1 MQLKD
6 KTKEN
11 LLLVLLLLL
20 TFGKGF
26 FWSHTV
32 PIFQAPDEQAHYAT
46 IQHYA
51 EPEDYKPQSY
61 NFPISKTDHYN
72 YKTQNL
78 SPELKATLKNT
89 DFRKIR
95 YNYRITFP
103 FEENTL
109 ENSEE
114 KEIREEELSRFIL
127 EYPPWRTK
135 YSPQY
140 YKIASFLENAF
151 SKLSIF
157 ERVYIIRL
165 FSVSIMVLLVFISYL
180 CFKELSLN
188 SRESLL
194 LAGALSFQP
203 MLTFITASINVD
215 SILYLGFFLFI
226 LGGLKLI
233 KRFSLTACL
242 LIAFGGWLGC
252 QAKPTGYFM
261 VLAAL
266 FFFLYLLAVRLN
278 FKNFWKKNFSFK
290 KGFSGKIFLKYTGV
304 IAALSIIVFALLKFY
319 ELFKKYFQ
327 NWQIF
332 EKLPAQIAEQMEY
345 ENMLRRS
352 FSYWGNFG
360 WLDTCLKYHYIIGT
374 WILLSIA
381 TVSFILYLKSQYQK
395 RKAGNLE
402 AENRI
407 HQFVFLLF
415 ILVGVYCMIY
425 FVNLFHPTVAY
436 QGRYFLPSV
445 IAKFS
450 LLGFGF
456 AYFFQKIMSREQAF
470 FTLLILMLFLNM
482 ISLFSFLIPRYYL

>member
-51 EPEDYKPQSY
+51 EPENYKPQSY
-61 NFPISKTDHYN
+61 NFPTSKTDHYN

-114 KEIREEELSRFIL
+114 KEIREAELSRFIE
-127 EYPPWRTK
+127 EYPPWETG

-140 YKIASFLENAF
+140 YKIAASLENIFAN
-151 SKLSIF
+151 LSIF
-157 ERVYIIRL
+157 ERVYIIRM
-165 FSVSIMVLLVFISYL
+165 FSVSIMVLLVFIGYS
-180 CFKELSLN
+180 CFRELSL
-188 SRESLL
+188 SPRESLL

-203 MLTFITASINVD
+203 MLTFITSSINVD
-215 SILYLGFFLFI
+215 SFLFLGFFLFI
-226 LGGLKLI
+226 WGGLKLT
-233 KRFSLTACL
+233 KRFSLTAL
-242 LIAFGGWLGC
+242 ALMAFGTWLGS
-252 QAKPTGYFM
+252 QAKPIGYFM
-261 VLAAL
+261 VPAAIFL
-266 FFFLYLLAVRLN
+266 FLYLLAVK
-278 FKNFWKKNFSFK
+278 FKFKEPLKKVLHPKNGSF
-290 KGFSGKIFLKYTGV
+290 GKTLLKFTGV
-304 IAALSIIVFALLKFY
+304 IATLLLSAFALLKFY
-319 ELFKKYFQ
+319 ELFKRYFQ

-360 WLDTCLKYHYIIGT
+360 WLDTCLKFHYIIGI
-374 WILLSIA
+374 WVLLGIA
-381 TVSFILYLKSQYQK
+381 TGGFIFYLRNQNQK
-395 RKAGNLE
+395 RKRGSLE
-402 AENRI
+402 AKIQLR
-407 HQFVFLLF
+407 QFLFLLF
-415 ILVGVYCMIY
+415 MLTGLYCSIY
-425 FVNLFHPTVAY
+425 FVNLFIPTVAY

-456 AYFFQKIMSREQAF
+456 AYFFQKIMSREQAL